1 MSKPTGQQQLDCRA
15 RAASSMGM
23 KKVLIIGHTGGI
35 GRALADHY
43 SAHGAQVTGIART
56 THGLDYSKPETVDA
70 AMAQVDGQF
79 DRVIVASGA
88 LEIEGYA
95 PEKTI
100 QAITAQ
106 GMADQFAVNAIG
118 PALILKH
125 IKRLCPRRAPAVVAV
140 LSARVGSIGDNQIGG
155 WISYRAAKAAV
166 NQIIRTSAIE
176 LGRTHP
182 ELSLIALHPG
192 TVATNF
198 SANYTARHATQTPQN
213 AAQHMAQVIE
223 TRTPQTSGQ
232 FFDWAGKSVEW

>member
-1 MSKPTGQQQLDCRA
+1 MGQQPLDCRVCP
-15 RAASSMGM
+15 SSSIYM
-23 KKVLIIGHTGGI
+23 KTVLIIGHTGGI
-35 GRALADHY
+35 GRALVDHY
-43 SAHGAQVTGIART
+43 SAQGAKVTGVSRT
-56 THGLDYSKPETVDA
+56 THGLDYVNYASIDA
-70 AMAQVDGQF
+70 AMTQIDGPF

-88 LEIEGYA
+88 LEIDGYA

-100 QAITAQ
+100 QAVTAQ

-140 LSARVGSIGDNQIGG
+140 LSARVGSIGDNNIGG

-182 ELSLIALHPG
+182 ELALIALHPG
-192 TVATNF
+192 TVATKF
-198 SANYTARHATQTPQN
+198 SANYTTRHPTQTPEN
-213 AAQHMAQVIE
+213 AAQHMVQVIE
-223 TRTPQTSGQ
+223 TMTPQNSGQ
-232 FFDWAGKSVEW
+232 FFDWAGKSIEW

>member
-1 MSKPTGQQQLDCRA
+1 MGQQPLDCRVCP
-15 RAASSMGM
+15 SSSICM
-23 KKVLIIGHTGGI
+23 KNVLIIGHTGGI
-35 GRALADHY
+35 GRALADY
-43 SAHGAQVTGIART
+43 YTVQGAQVTGVSRT
-56 THGLDYSKPETVDA
+56 THGLDYMNPASVDA
-70 AMAQVDGQF
+70 AMAQIEGPF

-88 LEIEGYA
+88 LEIDSYA

-100 QAITAQ
+100 QAVTAQ
-106 GMADQFAVNAIG
+106 GMADQFAVNAVG

-140 LSARVGSIGDNQIGG
+140 LSARVGSIGDNNIGG

-182 ELSLIALHPG
+182 ELALIALHPG
-192 TVATNF
+192 TVATKF
-198 SANYTARHATQTPQN
+198 SANYTASHPTQTPEN

-223 TRTPQTSGQ
+223 AMTPQNTGQ
-232 FFDWAGKSVEW
+232 FFDWAGKSIEW

>member
-1 MSKPTGQQQLDCRA
+1 
-15 RAASSMGM
+15 M
-23 KKVLIIGHTGGI
+23 KNVLIIGHTGGI
-35 GRALADHY
+35 GHALTDHY
-43 SAHGAQVTGIART
+43 GAQGAQVTGVSRT
-56 THGLDYSKPETVDA
+56 THSLDYLNPSSVDA
-70 AMAQVDGQF
+70 AMAQIDGPF

-88 LEIEGYA
+88 LEIDGYA

-100 QAITAQ
+100 QAVTAQ

-125 IKRLCPRRAPAVVAV
+125 IKRLCPRSAPAVVAV
-140 LSARVGSIGDNQIGG
+140 LSARVGSIGDNNIGG

-182 ELSLIALHPG
+182 ELALIALHPG
-192 TVATNF
+192 TVATKF
-198 SANYTARHATQTPQN
+198 SANYTARHPTQTPEN

-223 TRTPQTSGQ
+223 KMTPQNSGQ
-232 FFDWAGKSVEW
+232 FFDWAGKSIEW

>member
-1 MSKPTGQQQLDCRA
+1 MSKQAAQQPLDCGA
-15 RAASSMGM
+15 RPSSSICM
-23 KKVLIIGHTGGI
+23 KNVLIIGHTGGI

-43 SAHGAQVTGIART
+43 GAQGAQVTGVSRT
-56 THGLDYSKPETVDA
+56 TYGLDYMNPASVEA
-70 AMAQVDGQF
+70 AMAQINGPF

-88 LEIEGYA
+88 LEIDGYA

-100 QAITAQ
+100 QAVTAQ
-106 GMADQFAVNAIG
+106 GMANQFAVNALG

-140 LSARVGSIGDNQIGG
+140 LSARIGSIGDNNIGG

-182 ELSLIALHPG
+182 ELALIALHPG
-192 TVATNF
+192 TVATKF
-198 SANYTARHATQTPQN
+198 SANYTARHPTQTPEN

-223 TRTPQTSGQ
+223 AMTPQKSGQ
-232 FFDWAGKSVEW
+232 FFDWAGKSIEW

>member
-1 MSKPTGQQQLDCRA
+1 MGQQPLECHA
-15 RAASSMGM
+15 CTSSSIRM
-23 KKVLIIGHTGGI
+23 KDVLIIGHTGGI

-43 SAHGAQVTGIART
+43 SAQGAQVTGVSRT
-56 THGLDYSKPETVDA
+56 THGLDYMNPASVDA
-70 AMAQVDGQF
+70 AMAQIEGPF

-88 LEIEGYA
+88 LEIDGYA

-100 QAITAQ
+100 QAVTAQ

-118 PALILKH
+118 PALIMKH

-140 LSARVGSIGDNQIGG
+140 LSARVGSIGDNNIGG

-166 NQIIRTSAIE
+166 NQIIHTSAIE

-182 ELSLIALHPG
+182 DLALIALHPG
-192 TVATNF
+192 TVATKF
-198 SANYTARHATQTPQN
+198 SANYTARYPTQTPKN

-223 TRTPQTSGQ
+223 AMTPKNSGQ
-232 FFDWAGKSVEW
+232 FFDWAGKSIEW

>member
-1 MSKPTGQQQLDCRA
+1 MSN
-15 RAASSMGM
+15 
-23 KKVLIIGHTGGI
+23 VLIIGHTGGI
-35 GRALADHY
+35 GRALFDAYEAQGAD
-43 SAHGAQVTGIART
+43 VTGVSRT
-56 THGLDYSKPETVDA
+56 SHGLDYSKPDTVDA
-70 AMAQVDGQF
+70 ALAPLNGPF
-79 DRVIVASGA
+79 DRVIIASGA
-88 LEIEGYA
+88 LEIDGYA

-106 GMADQFAVNAIG
+106 GMADQFTVNAIG
-118 PALILKH
+118 PALVLKH
-125 IKRLCPRRAPAVVAV
+125 IKRLCARRSPAVVAV

-182 ELSLIALHPG
+182 EVSIIALHPG

-198 SANYTARHATQTPQN
+198 SANYTARHPTQTPQN
-213 AAQHMAQVIE
+213 AAQHLIQVIE
-223 TRTPQTSGQ
+223 GTTPQHSGQ